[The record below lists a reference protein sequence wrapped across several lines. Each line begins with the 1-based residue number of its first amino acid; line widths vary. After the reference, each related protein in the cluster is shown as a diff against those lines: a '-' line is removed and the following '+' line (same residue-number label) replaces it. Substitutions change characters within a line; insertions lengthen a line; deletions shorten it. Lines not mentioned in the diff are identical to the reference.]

1 MSLNHSHS
9 SFLLNPKDALERLKA
24 GNARFLAGDTHT
36 PSLEGHLLDAQSKGQ
51 QPYVTI
57 LGCSDSR
64 VPPELIFDAWLG
76 ELFVIRVAGNV
87 IGPTILGTL
96 QYATRHLHTP
106 LFVVMGHEGCGAVD
120 AAISYKFEGQK
131 QAEKIETLLETIL
144 PSLDGIN
151 PSMNKKALLA
161 SAVEANVRHTV
172 KTLSET
178 PEGISQIA
186 QGAMLIGAVYDIH
199 TGKVRFLE

>member
-1 MSLNHSHS
+1 MASENT
-9 SFLLNPKDALERLKA
+9 SFLLSPKEALERLKA
-24 GNARFLAGDTHT
+24 GNARFLAGDNHAPT
-36 PSLEGHLLDAQSKGQ
+36 LERHLLDAQSKGQ

-120 AAISYKFEGQK
+120 AAISYKFEGKK
-131 QAEKIETLLETIL
+131 QAQRIETLLETIL
-144 PSLDGIN
+144 PALDN
-151 PSMNKKALLA
+151 LDPSSEKHTLLHTG
-161 SAVEANVRHTV
+161 VEANVKHTV
-172 KTLSET
+172 KTLAES
-178 PEGISQIA
+178 PEGKTQIA
-186 QGAMLIGAVYDIH
+186 NGALLIGAIYDIH

>member
-1 MSLNHSHS
+1 MTSENS
-9 SFLLNPKDALERLKA
+9 SFALSPIEALAQLKA

-36 PSLEGHLLDAQSKGQ
+36 PTLEGHLLDAQSKGQ

-120 AAISYKFEGQK
+120 AAISYKFDGQK
-131 QAEKIETLLETIL
+131 QAQRIEILLETIL
-144 PSLDGIN
+144 PSLDELD
-151 PSMNKKALLA
+151 PSMEKKALLQ
-161 SAVEANVRHTV
+161 SGVEANVRHTV
-172 KTLSET
+172 KTLAES
-178 PEGISQIA
+178 PEGKDQIA
-186 QGAMLIGAVYDIH
+186 KGAMLVGAVYDIH
-199 TGKVRFLE
+199 TGQVRFLE

>member
-1 MSLNHSHS
+1 MSTEYS
-9 SFLLNPKDALERLKA
+9 SFALSPKEALERLKA

-36 PSLEGHLLDAQSKGQ
+36 PTLEGHLLDAQSKGQ

-120 AAISYKFEGQK
+120 AAISYKFEGKK
-131 QAEKIETLLETIL
+131 QAQRIETLLENIL
-144 PSLDGIN
+144 PSLDELD
-151 PSMNKKALLA
+151 PSMEKQTLLQ
-161 SAVEANVRHTV
+161 SGVEANVRHTV
-172 KTLSET
+172 KLLAES
-178 PEGISQIA
+178 PEGRDQIA
-186 QGAMLIGAVYDIH
+186 QGVVLIGAVYDIH